1 MNIHNKMNDDDLK
14 FLMESVLQLKTVEEC
29 ENFFQDLCTMPEL
42 ISLSQRLKVA
52 KLLSEDMIYSEVTE
66 MTGASTATISRVNRA
81 LRYGSGG
88 YKLVLKRMGKK

>member
-1 MNIHNKMNDDDLK
+1 MNDDDLK